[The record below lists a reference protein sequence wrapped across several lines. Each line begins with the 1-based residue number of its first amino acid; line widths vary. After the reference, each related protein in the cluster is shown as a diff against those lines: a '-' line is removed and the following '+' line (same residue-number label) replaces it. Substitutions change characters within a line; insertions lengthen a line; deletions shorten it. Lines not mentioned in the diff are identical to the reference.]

1 MVEDRVEKAYCFGIV
16 MVEKFFDLVLENA
29 RRTGLLHPGRG
40 DIRRRLFASSEV
52 RQLSV
57 SEDEDE
63 EVEEEE
69 EASNDFSS
77 VCPTIYKSNSRNE
90 PERNY
95 PRPWPAIE
103 HT

>member
-1 MVEDRVEKAYCFGIV
+1 MVEDRVEKAYCFGIA

-63 EVEEEE
+63 EVIVMRMKVKMVT
-69 EASNDFSS
+69 NM
-77 VCPTIYKSNSRNE
+77 IGRI
-90 PERNY
+90 
-95 PRPWPAIE
+95 W
-103 HT
+103 